1 MWVEFVVSSRLAPWV
16 FLQVL
21 RFFLEDLYENQLRL
35 MWFLHEYC
43 KLLINHRVFKPFHN
57 YKIIIIRMLTCSVSY
72 WKITTNCK
80 SASVLKLNK
89 DATIITITTT
99 TNTSAAAT
107 TNNTLCLIFLTCFS
121 PYDYY
126 VVVLRSI
133 SRRYLFSLSSK
144 PLLMYFFSEI
154 FLFLLFRVRKV
165 IS

>member
-1 MWVEFVVSSRLAPWV
+1 
-16 FLQVL
+16 
-21 RFFLEDLYENQLRL
+21 
-35 MWFLHEYC
+35 
-43 KLLINHRVFKPFHN
+43 
-57 YKIIIIRMLTCSVSY
+57 MLTCSRTGTSLQIV
-72 WKITTNCK
+72 K
-80 SASVLKLNK
+80 VLTCFKLNK

-126 VVVLRSI
+126 VVLRSI